1 MDLACFELITNPRL
15 LDVAESLCGEEL
27 VASSVYRL
35 RPKIPNYNY
44 GAVPWHQD
52 SAYFEPYCD
61 KSLVLTVWIPLVD
74 ANAENGCLWVIPRV
88 HTGKIA
94 PHRPAEG
101 KAYLEILEQD
111 LPPGDR
117 ICCPVPKGGALLLT
131 NRTPHGSYENTTDI
145 VRWSLD
151 LRYQSASLPTNA
163 KISRL
168 PGESTPQG
176 ARWTIRALCRSPAIR
191 RRPISSSA
199 AACVPRKSCGP
210 PNSSPSC
217 GRGTSQ
223 RRSAIAGAD
232 GGTAK
237 PTIRAEGS
245 VNKMAGHDERGER
258 PLWL

>member
-1 MDLACFELITNPRL
+1 M
-15 LDVAESLCGEEL
+15 
-27 VASSVYRL
+27 
-35 RPKIPNYNY
+35 
-44 GAVPWHQD
+44 PWHQD

-88 HTGKIA
+88 HRGKIA
-94 PHRPAEG
+94 PHRPSEG

-111 LPPGDR
+111 MPPGDR

-151 LRYQSASLPTNA
+151 LRYQSTSLPTNA

-168 PGESTPQG
+168 PGESLPQG

-191 RRPISSSA
+191 RRPISLSA
-199 AACVPRKSCGP
+199 AARVPTKSCGP
-210 PNSSPSC
+210 PSSLPSC
-217 GRGTSQ
+217 GRGTF
-223 RRSAIAGAD
+223 RRPSAIGGAS
-232 GGTAK
+232 GGTARPITLAESRDLAYSGGRSPGRLPIAFTGVRH
-237 PTIRAEGS
+237 PTGGKGPRDPVESPASCRSRNPFFARS
-245 VNKMAGHDERGER
+245 V
-258 PLWL
+258 LT